1 MKNIRIKIKRIIKEN
16 YLAILV
22 VLLFALLH
30 LPGIKTPPID
40 EHNWRQTDT
49 AAVARN
55 FQFESPNI
63 FLPRI
68 DIRGQ
73 FSGITGMEFPAY
85 NYILYITNEV
95 FGYQHWH
102 GRIITLFFGCVGL
115 AFFYGFIKRRYSR
128 SLANFSVS
136 VLALLPVYFIFSKNI
151 QPDIMMVS
159 FLLASLYYAQVF
171 TQKHKDKYFYLML
184 ATLAL
189 AVLIKIPSIFIV
201 IPICLILGKKVIIKL
216 VDKKK
221 LIIFVL
227 IFVVPVLGWYLWS
240 DYLSKSYGLGNYFYG
255 NIAIADSLTLAA
267 KKGFWRV
274 IADYSLPLRF
284 PFGALYLLG
293 LIGVVYSLAKKNLL
307 PLIWLLSFIFFIGIF
322 AIKSFYHNYYILPL
336 LPPLALTIGIA
347 LDFIYK
353 GIKKENKMLSVV
365 FVSILAIVMMRA
377 TISMT
382 DYLYKPKIGSDYA
395 NLELISDKYIPKNN
409 LIITNANVNPVIL
422 YFTNRKGWSL
432 PDSMLDELTLDS
444 YIKAGAKFI
453 VIDKS
458 FISST
463 MLKSLRDNHSKIY
476 EDKDFIIFSI

>member
-1 MKNIRIKIKRIIKEN
+1 MKIRIKKIIKEN

-22 VLLFALLH
+22 VLIFALLH

-73 FSGITGMEFPAY
+73 FSGITGMEFPVY
-85 NYILYITNEV
+85 NYILYIANSV

-115 AFFYGFIKRRYSR
+115 IFFYGFIKRRYTR

-136 VLALLPVYFIFSKNI
+136 VMALLPVYFIFSKNI

-159 FLLASLYYAQVF
+159 FLLASLYYAQIF
-171 TQKHKDKYFYLML
+171 TEKHKDKYFYLML

-189 AVLIKIPSIFIV
+189 AVLIKIPSIFII

-227 IFVVPVLGWYLWS
+227 VFVVPVLGWYLWS

-255 NIAIADSLTLAA
+255 NIAIADSLSLAIR
-267 KKGFWRV
+267 KGFWRV
-274 IADYSLPLRF
+274 IADYLLPLRF

-293 LIGVVYSLAKKNLL
+293 LIGVLYSLAKKNLL
-307 PLIWLLSFIFFIGIF
+307 PLVWLLSFVLFIGIF
-322 AIKSFYHNYYILPL
+322 AIKSFYHNYYVLPL
-336 LPPLALTIGIA
+336 LPPLALIVGIA
-347 LDFIYK
+347 LDFIYR
-353 GIKKENKMLSVV
+353 GMKKENRILSVT
-365 FVSILAIVMMRA
+365 FVSILFIVAILKMIP
-377 TISMT
+377 TT
-382 DYLYKPKIGSDYA
+382 ENLYKPKIGSGYA
-395 NLELISDKYIPKNN
+395 NLDLISDKYIPENN
-409 LIITNANVNPVIL
+409 IIITNADVNPVML
-422 YFTNRKGWSL
+422 YFANRKGWSL
-432 PDSMLDELTLDS
+432 PDSMLDERTLGS
-444 YIKAGAKFI
+444 YIKSGAKFI
-453 VIDKS
+453 IIDKS
-458 FISST
+458 FISSP
-463 MLKSLRDNHSKIY
+463 MLKSLGDNHSRIH